1 MRPPIIDRKDLLNF
15 SNRAVTGT
23 LTVVF
28 WIFWV
33 YLWVPLLAFFAWAAG
48 FEQAYKYMVVL
59 GGWQEVVRL
68 LSFYT
73 LVIVLMGGTLC
84 AWAAYNILRY
94 GNSQRRSGARMPTNS
109 EIAGYFNHSKLAID
123 TWRAAQRL
131 YVTHDE
137 KGLLAKVAILAPG
150 TPVPGTPAH
159 VTTEDVPPPVIG
171 LKEAA

>member
-1 MRPPIIDRKDLLNF
+1 MRPPIINRKDLLNF

-28 WIFWV
+28 WLFWV
-33 YLWVPLLAFFAWAAG
+33 YLWVPLLALLAWAAG
-48 FEQAYKYMVVL
+48 VEQAYKYMVVL

-73 LVIVLMGGTLC
+73 LIIVLMGGSLC

-94 GNSQRRSGARMPTNS
+94 GNRQRRSGGAIPTAS
-109 EIAGYFNHSKLAID
+109 QIAGYFNHSEIAID

-131 YVTHDE
+131 YATHDE
-137 KGLLAKVAILAPG
+137 KGSLVKVAILAPG
-150 TPVPGTPAH
+150 TPVPGTPTP
-159 VTTEDVPPPVIG
+159 VTAEVPPPIVG
-171 LKEAA
+171 LKRAA